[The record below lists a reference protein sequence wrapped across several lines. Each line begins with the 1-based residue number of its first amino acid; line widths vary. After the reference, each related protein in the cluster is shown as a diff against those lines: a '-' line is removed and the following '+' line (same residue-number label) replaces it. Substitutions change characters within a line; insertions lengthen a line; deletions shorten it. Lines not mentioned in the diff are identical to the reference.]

1 MFTFPQILL
10 TIFYLLLKQ
19 KPHNVLSMI
28 DVAKEQ
34 FLCIEFMKGC
44 KDNYIKSLYLF
55 ICVLY
60 VSPSLLFMPCY
71 YFMNFQ
77 MLSRKRL

>member
-44 KDNYIKSLYLF
+44 KDNYIKYLY
-55 ICVLY
+55 ISLY
-60 VSPSLLFMPCY
+60 VSYM
-71 YFMNFQ
+71 
-77 MLSRKRL
+77 